1 MPGSGPPAGEPY
13 LTPSS
18 GPYPGPA
25 YPGPPASGQP
35 YPGSPAP
42 GSYTSLMPGAMP
54 PEYDTAAKAWAAA
67 PPPPKSMQWKRLLQ
81 LVVLVASIAVCGL
94 ALLIIVGVNIGPV
107 ALAVGIVT
115 AIIPVPLLVYAF
127 LWLDRYEPE
136 PVKYLAFC
144 FAWGAF
150 VATFISFLVNTGAG
164 MLADRVGYPEALV
177 AVISAPVVEETTKFL
192 GPLLLFWRRRRT
204 FSGIIDAIVY
214 SGLSATG
221 FAFMENIL
229 YLGGYG
235 YAQGAEDGGA
245 LGGATGVVG
254 LFFARI
260 LMSGF
265 AHPLFTSMSAIGL
278 GIAARSASRPVRI
291 LAPVC
296 GLLAA
301 MMLHGAWNLMA
312 TLVQEYGPLIFLYG
326 YFAVMMPIFV
336 GMVGYSLWLR
346 GAEARLV
353 ERVLPDYV
361 RTGWLTPPEV
371 AALGTVGRRLAARR
385 WAKRVAGDEG
395 AKAMGAYQF
404 DLTRLALLRDGM
416 RRGLGTAPS
425 EIGATAAEERRLL
438 EAIVAYRRVFTGR
451 DPNAPQAV
459 WDGQQYHVAFPD
471 GVVRALPEPEQPVVP
486 VPVRLA
492 PVPAGPMPGFG
503 NPGYPGYPGYR

>member
-1 MPGSGPPAGEPY
+1 
-13 LTPSS
+13 
-18 GPYPGPA
+18 
-25 YPGPPASGQP
+25 
-35 YPGSPAP
+35 
-42 GSYTSLMPGAMP
+42 
-54 PEYDTAAKAWAAA
+54 
-67 PPPPKSMQWKRLLQ
+67 
-81 LVVLVASIAVCGL
+81 
-94 ALLIIVGVNIGPV
+94 
-107 ALAVGIVT
+107 
-115 AIIPVPLLVYAF
+115 VYAF

-150 VATFISFLVNTGAG
+150 VATFVSFLVNTGAG
-164 MLADRVGYPEALV
+164 RLTDKLGYPEALV
-177 AVISAPVVEETTKFL
+177 AVLCAPLIEETMKFL
-192 GPLLLFWRRRRT
+192 GPLLLFLRRRRT

-214 SGLSATG
+214 CGLSATG
-221 FAFMENIL
+221 FAFVENIL

-235 YAQGAEDGGA
+235 YAQGADEGGA
-245 LGGATGVVG
+245 LGGASGVIG

-265 AHPLFTSMSAIGL
+265 AHPLFTAMTAIGL

-291 LAPVC
+291 LAPLC
-296 GLLAA
+296 GLLVA

-312 TLVQEYGPLIFLYG
+312 TLVPEYGPLIFLYG
-326 YFAVMMPIFV
+326 YFAVMMPIFF
-336 GMVGYSLWLR
+336 GMVGYTLWLR
-346 GAEARLV
+346 GVEARVV

-416 RRGLGTAPS
+416 RRGLGTTS
-425 EIGATAAEERRLL
+425 NEIDATVAEERRLL
-438 EAIVAYRRVFTGR
+438 EAIVAYRQVFAGR
-451 DPNAPQAV
+451 DPHAPQAV

-471 GVVRALPEPEQPVVP
+471 GVVRAVPAPEQPVVP

-492 PVPAGPMPGFG
+492 TAPAGPPGYG
-503 NPGYPGYPGYR
+503 APGYPGVPGYPGYPGYR